1 MLRAAGN
8 VFLHVAQGDYVLGSR
23 QQAGDVIGV
32 LLLGHPDLFCS
43 LLLPQ
48 GVVAEQ
54 VVVYLTGGLPTHQQ
68 RVLRALEQLQ
78 ALRSH
83 HCGQKR
89 SRR

>member
-8 VFLHVAQGDYVLGSR
+8 VFLHVTQGDYVLGAR
-23 QQAGDVIGV
+23 QQAGNVIGV
-32 LLLGHPDLFCS
+32 LLFGHPDLFCS

-54 VVVYLTGGLPTHQQ
+54 IVVYFTRGLPAHQQ

-83 HCGQKR
+83 H
-89 SRR
+89 